1 MRAAVRAYEGRA
13 SSARELDGGKGGMI
27 SMGWDGGDI
36 SGGAGAGRGSAVLH
50 WRAGEPGGQRA
61 AGLVQPAD
69 GEGTAHDIAWAGD
82 ER

>member
-1 MRAAVRAYEGRA
+1 
-13 SSARELDGGKGGMI
+13 MI

-69 GEGTAHDIAWAGD
+69 GEGTAHDIARAGAITAIHSPARRRVGAKYIEI
-82 ER
+82 ERHG